1 MIASRMSVH
10 ASDNAS
16 NTACPP
22 RRSFVA
28 KRRPPPWTALQRS
41 TANDR
46 IAFGA
51 VLPTPGDCIAGVD
64 NTVEFNVIVVD

>member
-1 MIASRMSVH
+1 MIASRMNEH
-10 ASDNAS
+10 ANDGAS

-28 KRRPPPWTALQRS
+28 KRRPPPWTALHPS
-41 TANDR
+41 PANDR

-51 VLPTPGDCIAGVD
+51 AD
-64 NTVEFNVIVVD
+64 FNVIVVA